1 MPNLFGT
8 PSATAYL
15 KPRKARP
22 FFYRHPW
29 VFSGAIDR
37 IEGDCADGD
46 LVRLC
51 DEKRQFIATGYLNS
65 QSQIA
70 IRLLSWNE
78 DQPVDEAFLREKIMQ
93 ARGLREEVLS
103 VQTGSNAWRAF
114 FGESDG
120 LPGLIVDK
128 YADFLVAQIQ
138 TLGMHLRR
146 DALLDLLES
155 IYKPAGIFE
164 KSDPEMLAR
173 EGVTYVGG
181 ALRGTAPPELV
192 RIEVDNIA
200 FNVNI
205 HSGQKTGFF
214 LDQRDNRKV
223 AAWYSG
229 GKRVLDAFCHTGA
242 FALYAAKMGRAER
255 VLGIDSSAAAIELA
269 KANAGLNDVRT
280 AEFRTGKFPQVLRDL
295 RGEGR
300 LFDLIIVDP
309 PSFARTRPGLSKALF
324 AYRQLNAAAMRCTER
339 GGMLMTCSCS
349 QHVSDDDFELMLN
362 EAAYEAGRAVQVI
375 ERRSQSP
382 DHPVIISCPQT
393 RYLKCCVCRV
403 L

>member
-1 MPNLFGT
+1 
-8 PSATAYL
+8 
-15 KPRKARP
+15 
-22 FFYRHPW
+22 
-29 VFSGAIDR
+29 
-37 IEGDCADGD
+37 
-46 LVRLC
+46 
-51 DEKRQFIATGYLNS
+51 
-65 QSQIA
+65 
-70 IRLLSWNE
+70 
-78 DQPVDEAFLREKIMQ
+78 
-93 ARGLREEVLS
+93 VLS

-114 FGESDG
+114 YGESDG

-146 DALLDLLES
+146 DAVLDAIEA

-173 EGVTYVGG
+173 EGVSYVGG
-181 ALRGTAPPELV
+181 TLRGAEPTETV
-192 RIEVDNIA
+192 RIEVDNLA

-205 HSGQKTGFF
+205 RSGQKTGFF

-242 FALYAAKMGRAER
+242 FALYAAKMGRAEH
-255 VLGIDSSAAAIELA
+255 VLGIDSSAAAVELA
-269 KANAGLNDVRT
+269 KANAELNDVRT
-280 AEFRTGKFPQVLRDL
+280 AEFRTGKLPEALREL

-300 LFDLIIVDP
+300 LFDLVILDP

-324 AYRQLNAAAMRCTER
+324 AYRELNASAMRCTEP
-339 GGMLMTCSCS
+339 GGVLVTCSCS
-349 QHVSDDDFELMLN
+349 QHVLDEDFELLLN
-362 EAAYEAGRAVQVI
+362 EAAYEAGRTVQVI

-393 RYLKCCVCRV
+393 RYLKCYVCRV